1 MIVESTN
8 VENMHQSPAFAKP
21 LLAEV
26 PLVVSFSGGRTS
38 AFMARALQ
46 LRYEGKRDLIFIFA
60 NTGKERIET
69 HDFINECETRWNLNC
84 VWLEYDLVED
94 KSTFKIVDYNSA
106 SRNGEPFE
114 KMISK
119 YGLPNK
125 AFPHCT
131 RELKRQTI
139 TRYLRTIGLNN
150 GKYETAIGIRIDEAH
165 RINWQNAKRD
175 RFIYPLATDFR
186 ATKDF
191 IRTWWDRQDFDLQ
204 LKDYEGNC
212 DMCWKKSERKLLT
225 MILENPH
232 LLDWWNEMEI
242 KFGNPNGTVPFTE
255 IIGYD
260 YDEEYDEEIPI
271 TRFNNGDRSTFF
283 RKWKSAQDLLELSKQ
298 KFRKANDEHEANK
311 QQEKL
316 FDYDLDIE
324 YDCFCKSS

>member
-1 MIVESTN
+1 MILESTN
-8 VENMHQSPAFAKP
+8 TQITSESPAFAKP

-46 LRYEGKRDLIFIFA
+46 FRYENSDRELIFIFA

-69 HDFINECETRWNLNC
+69 LDFINECQTRWNLNC
-84 VWLEYDLVED
+84 IWLEYDLVED

-139 TRYLRTIGLNN
+139 TRYLRTIGLKN
-150 GKYETAIGIRIDEAH
+150 GMYETAIGIRIDEAH

-191 IRTWWDRQDFDLQ
+191 IRAWWDRQDFDLQ

-225 MILENPH
+225 MILENPN
-232 LLDWWNEMEI
+232 LIEWWNEMEI
-242 KFGNPNGTVPFTE
+242 KYGQGEF
-255 IIGYD
+255 
-260 YDEEYDEEIPI
+260 
-271 TRFNNGDRSTFF
+271 SFF
-283 RKWKSAQDLLELSKQ
+283 RNNKTAIDLIEMSKQ
-298 KFRKANDEHEANK
+298 NFRKANDEHEANK
-311 QQEKL
+311 LQPKI
-316 FDYDLDIE
+316 FDYELDIE

>member
-1 MIVESTN
+1 MTEDNLHTKVDL
-8 VENMHQSPAFAKP
+8 ENGSPAFAKP
-21 LLAEV
+21 VLAEV

-46 LRYEGKRDLIFIFA
+46 LRYENKERELVFIFA
-60 NTGKERIET
+60 NTGKERTET
-69 HDFINECETRWNLNC
+69 LDFVNECDMRWNLG
-84 VWLEYDLVED
+84 VTWLEYDLIED
-94 KSTFKIVDYNSA
+94 KSTFKIVSYETA

-114 KMISK
+114 KMITK

-139 TRYLRTIGLNN
+139 TRYLRTIGLKK
-150 GKYETAIGIRIDEAH
+150 GMYETAIGIRIDEAH
-165 RINWQNAKRD
+165 RINWQNAKQD
-175 RFIYPLATDFR
+175 KFIYPLATDFR

-232 LLDWWNEMEI
+232 LIEWWNEMEI
-242 KFGNPNGTVPFTE
+242 KYGQGEF
-255 IIGYD
+255 
-260 YDEEYDEEIPI
+260 
-271 TRFNNGDRSTFF
+271 SFF
-283 RKWKSAQDLLELSKQ
+283 RNNKTAIDLIEMSKQ
-298 KFRKANDEHEANK
+298 NFTKATDEYEAGK
-311 QQEKL
+311 CQTKL

>member
-1 MIVESTN
+1 MIVESTK

-46 LRYEGKRDLIFIFA
+46 IRYEGKRDLIFIFA

-69 HDFINECETRWNLNC
+69 LDFINECETRWNLNC

-114 KMISK
+114 KMIAK
-119 YGLPNK
+119 YGIPNK

-242 KFGNPNGTVPFTE
+242 KYGEGEF
-255 IIGYD
+255 
-260 YDEEYDEEIPI
+260 
-271 TRFNNGDRSTFF
+271 TFF
-283 RKWKSAQDLLELSKQ
+283 RKNKSAIDLIELSKQ

>member
-1 MIVESTN
+1 MI
-8 VENMHQSPAFAKP
+8 A
-21 LLAEV
+21 
-26 PLVVSFSGGRTS
+26 
-38 AFMARALQ
+38 
-46 LRYEGKRDLIFIFA
+46 
-60 NTGKERIET
+60 
-69 HDFINECETRWNLNC
+69 
-84 VWLEYDLVED
+84 
-94 KSTFKIVDYNSA
+94 
-106 SRNGEPFE
+106 
-114 KMISK
+114 K
-119 YGLPNK
+119 YGIPNK

-225 MILENPH
+225 MILENPN

-242 KFGNPNGTVPFTE
+242 KYGEGEF
-255 IIGYD
+255 
-260 YDEEYDEEIPI
+260 
-271 TRFNNGDRSTFF
+271 TFF
-283 RKWKSAQDLLELSKQ
+283 RKNKSAIDLIELSKQ

-311 QQEKL
+311 NYL
-316 FDYDLDIE
+316 IMIWILNMIASANLRRVSLGISANTIYTHVCSTFYPNIATFL
-324 YDCFCKSS
+324 KSNRII